1 MRIKF
6 VRTSIA
12 VPEQYEAFD
21 ESGRQV
27 GYLRLRHNWF
37 RVDFPKNGGETIYE
51 ARPKGDGIFED
62 DERDFY
68 LQEAYN
74 AIVQQLPQA
83 GNKESSW
90 YIVEDNDLL

>member
-21 ESGRQV
+21 ESGNQV

-51 ARPKGDGIFED
+51 ATPKGDGIFED
-62 DERDFY
+62 EEREFF

-74 AIVQQLPQA
+74 SIV
-83 GNKESSW
+83 NKLSRQSDEEQSW
-90 YIVEDNDLL
+90 DIADNEEF